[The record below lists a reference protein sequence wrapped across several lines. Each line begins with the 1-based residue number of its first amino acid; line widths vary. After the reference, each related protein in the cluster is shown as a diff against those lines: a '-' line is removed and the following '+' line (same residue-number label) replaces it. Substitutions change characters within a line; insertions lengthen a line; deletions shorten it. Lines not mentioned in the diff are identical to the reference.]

1 MPFAF
6 PIAFL
11 LASLAVPIVGLY
23 ILKVRLRRVPVSTN
37 LFWSQI
43 YDEKKPRSI
52 WQNLRHLMSLVAQL
66 FMLSLLVFAIAD
78 PYLPWQTKEVRRV
91 VLIIDPSAS
100 MQATDVKPTRFSAAI
115 ARAHQLVAGLR
126 ESDQAAIVL
135 ATSTPEVVVG
145 MTNHS
150 PTLRRAIESIQ
161 PKNSSTF
168 LKPAIEL
175 GKQLIGVHPDGE
187 VIVLTDGCTDMD
199 TLFDKANDLNAS
211 RLITEPMALAT
222 GSPPS
227 NISSEEPEVSSA
239 APEVSSAAPEAS
251 AYGSGNQAAK
261 NPVRFVFFGEAT
273 NNVGITAFQTR
284 RTLRD
289 IIGYEIM
296 VVVVN
301 ASTESVQ
308 TRLEITLNDLPVD
321 IIPLRLQPGE
331 RWTKSLEKTS
341 MEGGTLKANL
351 SAPEPI
357 PLATVFSPTNVPFTT
372 PEVSSAP
379 PEASAYG
386 SAKISAPEP
395 MALATD
401 SPSLTPISVTSPSTG
416 PTKNRP
422 LNGIESDDIAWATLP
437 GRKIQKVLLIT
448 PGNWFLQKV
457 FEANSLVALEVR
469 KDFPETWPSDTIIVF
484 HRSTPAQIIPGN
496 VFVID
501 PESDSD
507 LWSIGGV
514 LENPIVTEQ
523 ADESPL
529 MTHIRMD
536 NVLVPEARKL
546 QFTQPP
552 KVLAGTVSGDS
563 VYSEIKRS
571 IGKCLVLGVN
581 MEQSDLAFRTSF
593 PIMVSNALSWFSNQ
607 DDQLQPALSTG
618 SLMSIDLPSDQTLSI
633 SLISPSGKRSSVIAR
648 KAINV
653 AAGRDPDSLL
663 DANAPVSN
671 FTIGPLDEIGIWKI
685 VKENQPLNLNA
696 SKDDGALIREVA
708 VNLSN
713 ERESDLRPHD
723 AMNSSSPLDQRMGL
737 SSSTWFARPLWFYL
751 AFVAC
756 VFTAIEW
763 FLYQRR
769 LIS

>member
-52 WQNLRHLMSLVAQL
+52 WQNLRHLRSLVAQL

-115 ARAHQLVAGLR
+115 AHAHQLVAGLR

-199 TLFDKANDLNAS
+199 TVFDKANDLNAS
-211 RLITEPMALAT
+211 RLTTEPMTLAT

-227 NISSEEPEVSSA
+227 NISSPASEVSSA
-239 APEVSSAAPEAS
+239 APEVSIATPEPS
-251 AYGSGNQAAK
+251 AYGSGNQVSK

-296 VVVVN
+296 VAVVN
-301 ASTESVQ
+301 ASNEHVQ

-341 MEGGTLKANL
+341 MEGGTLKAKL
-351 SAPEPI
+351 S
-357 PLATVFSPTNVPFTT
+357 T
-372 PEVSSAP
+372 
-379 PEASAYG
+379 
-386 SAKISAPEP
+386 PEP

-507 LWSIGGV
+507 LWTIGGV

-571 IGKCLVLGVN
+571 TGKCLVLGVN

-648 KAINV
+648 KAVNV

-708 VNLSN
+708 INLSN
-713 ERESDLRPHD
+713 ERESDLRPHY
-723 AMNSSSPLDQRMGL
+723 AMNSSIPIDQRMGL